1 MISDCTH
8 LWQGLKFKI
17 NQSFFFAEFILHKY
31 CGCKKKKTPQNT
43 MLAIIKK
50 KKQTLEHIHIICKKT
65 KLCYLQLPVGYSW
78 IYMHHVESYML
89 YGSLT

>member
-8 LWQGLKFKI
+8 LRQGLKFKI

-31 CGCKKKKTPQNT
+31 CGCKKKTPTKHNACHN
-43 MLAIIKK
+43 LK

-78 IYMHHVESYML
+78 IYMQHVESYML

>member
-8 LWQGLKFKI
+8 IRQGLKFKI
-17 NQSFFFAEFILHKY
+17 NQSFFLQNLFYINTVVV
-31 CGCKKKKTPQNT
+31 KKKTPQNT

>member
-8 LWQGLKFKI
+8 IRQGLKFKI

-31 CGCKKKKTPQNT
+31 CGCKKKTPQST

-78 IYMHHVESYML
+78 IYMQHVESYML

>member
-8 LWQGLKFKI
+8 LRQGLKFKI

-31 CGCKKKKTPQNT
+31 CGCKKKKKNT
-43 MLAIIKK
+43 KHNACHNLK

-65 KLCYLQLPVGYSW
+65 KLCYLQLPVGYSL
-78 IYMHHVESYML
+78 IYMQHVESYML